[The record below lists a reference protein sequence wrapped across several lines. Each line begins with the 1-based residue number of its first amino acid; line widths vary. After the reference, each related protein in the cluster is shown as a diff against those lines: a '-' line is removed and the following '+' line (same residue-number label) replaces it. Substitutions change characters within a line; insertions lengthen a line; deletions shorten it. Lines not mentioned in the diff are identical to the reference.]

1 MPRRAMPVRFA
12 GLLRSRI
19 GMAVVVSAAAL
30 GLALLLSPQLRTV
43 AWAFASGE
51 REPIRAWLD
60 SLGALA
66 PLASLALA
74 VTQAVIAPL
83 PGFVIPY
90 LNGVTFGIW
99 PGALLTWVGGM
110 LGAAAC
116 FGLSRTAA

>member
-19 GMAVVVSAAAL
+19 GMAVVVGAAAL
-30 GLALLLSPQLRTV
+30 GLALLVSPELRAV
-43 AWAFASGE
+43 AWALATGE

-60 SLGALA
+60 SLGPLG
-66 PLASLALA
+66 PLAWIGLA

-90 LNGVTFGIW
+90 LNGVTFGI
-99 PGALLTWVGGM
+99 
-110 LGAAAC
+110 
-116 FGLSRTAA
+116 